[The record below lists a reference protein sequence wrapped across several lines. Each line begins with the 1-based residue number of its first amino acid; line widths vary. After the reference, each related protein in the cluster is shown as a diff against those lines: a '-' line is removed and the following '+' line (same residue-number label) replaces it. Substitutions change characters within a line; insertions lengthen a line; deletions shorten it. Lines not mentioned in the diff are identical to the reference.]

1 LVLKSDGKT
10 TTVLTHLT
18 CASLTEDR
26 YGVVQRDIPR
36 ILEALL
42 SFLSAIEDYQAGID
56 AKYKLPADEELS
68 GTGMSAK
75 DIEARVLIRIEVVKA
90 GEALSDL
97 AGGMSLTSHILPT
110 SSFRP
115 YVGLSLACLYVT
127 Y

>member
-1 LVLKSDGKT
+1 LKSDGKT

-42 SFLSAIEDYQAGID
+42 SFLSTIEDYQAEID

-68 GTGMSAK
+68 GTGMSTK
-75 DIEARVLIRIEVVKA
+75 DIEARVLIRMEVVKA

-97 AGGMSLTSHILPT
+97 AGGMSLTS
-110 SSFRP
+110 
-115 YVGLSLACLYVT
+115 LSCPPLHSAHMSGYPWLVYM
-127 Y
+127 